1 MQFMYF
7 LNELTLF
14 FKLICKS
21 SFSLVWNTPVVHS
34 FLDPCSPIRVEDKFR
49 RDDIQG
55 WKRLKKHVIPAPYQV
70 RDKLQRES
78 SIVNNFSKGIQL
90 EFSG

>member
-7 LNELTLF
+7 LNKLTLF

-21 SFSLVWNTPVVHS
+21 SFSLVWNTPVVYS
-34 FLDPCSPIRVEDKFR
+34 FLDPCFR

-90 EFSG
+90 DISG